1 MLGAAEERSR
11 ISSYSFTFSLILVE
25 LTARRTKEGTPWNL
39 PAYYSCQFALLSMDV
54 EMGGDTALFRPA
66 KRRKFQRPKRANE
79 DQDVDAPLAS
89 PDKEE
94 QSNHTSDAPALTEIL
109 KLRKANRNR
118 RQGIEFSTA
127 KSVAEAESSMSDSLT
142 TIEPPPDRLRAISD
156 RFVGHTGQVV
166 DVDKHMFVLSPGT
179 YYLSL

>member
-1 MLGAAEERSR
+1 MDLEM
-11 ISSYSFTFSLILVE
+11 
-25 LTARRTKEGTPWNL
+25 EGD
-39 PAYYSCQFALLSMDV
+39 A
-54 EMGGDTALFRPA
+54 ALFRPA

-89 PDKEE
+89 PDKE
-94 QSNHTSDAPALTEIL
+94 QSNHTSDAPALTQIL

-118 RQGIEFSTA
+118 RQGIEFSTTKTA
-127 KSVAEAESSMSDSLT
+127 VEAEPSMSNSLT
-142 TIEPPPDRLRAISD
+142 TTEPQADRLRAISD

-166 DVDKHMFVLSPGT
+166 DVDKHMFVLSLAI

>member
-1 MLGAAEERSR
+1 
-11 ISSYSFTFSLILVE
+11 
-25 LTARRTKEGTPWNL
+25 
-39 PAYYSCQFALLSMDV
+39 MDL
-54 EMGGDTALFRPA
+54 EMGGDATLFRPA

-94 QSNHTSDAPALTEIL
+94 QSNHTSDAPALTKIL
-109 KLRKANRNR
+109 RLRKANRNR
-118 RQGIEFSTA
+118 RQGIEFSTT
-127 KSVAEAESSMSDSLT
+127 KTVVEAEPSMSNSLT
-142 TIEPPPDRLRAISD
+142 TTEPQADRLRAISD

-166 DVDKHMFVLSPGT
+166 DVDKHMFVLSPDI